1 MKENRMILMITNQE
15 LEALKNAV
23 LFVLECQPESFG
35 DKDEE
40 TLYENTEQLLSKVEM
55 LKEVYN

>member
-23 LFVLECQPESFG
+23 LFVLECQPESLE
-35 DKDEE
+35 DKDEK
-40 TLYENTEQLLSKVEM
+40 TLYINTEQLLSKVEM